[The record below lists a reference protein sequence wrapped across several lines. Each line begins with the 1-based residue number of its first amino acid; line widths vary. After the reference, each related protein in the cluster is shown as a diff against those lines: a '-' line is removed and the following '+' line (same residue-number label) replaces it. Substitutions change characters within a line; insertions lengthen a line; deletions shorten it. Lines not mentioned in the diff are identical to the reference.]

1 MQSKTTVRQNMGRTL
16 WWLATEM
23 MEKILGDSRRRWC
36 GLERINSDHLHGM
49 MVWIQEDTERDY
61 SQTEYGKNALVGD
74 GGNRENPRAMLIQGD
89 DA

>member
-1 MQSKTTVRQNMGRTL
+1 MKMANEETDNDSLFIDLRMCFSNKMVSQG
-16 WWLATEM
+16 
-23 MEKILGDSRRRWC
+23 KIA
-36 GLERINSDHLHGM
+36 
-49 MVWIQEDTERDY
+49 WIQEDTERDY